1 MNAKWIKAFFVIA
14 GLYDGVLGIAFLFF
28 SGAIFQGFGVEP
40 PNHPAYVQFPAL
52 LLLIF
57 AAMFFR
63 IARDPVGNRDL
74 ILYGVALKVAYSG
87 MTFWYQLAGGIPFMW
102 VPWAWADLAFLVLF
116 LVAWK
121 SLRQASPV
129 SNQ

>member
-1 MNAKWIKAFFVIA
+1 MIAQWIKPFFVIA

-28 SGAIFQGFGVEP
+28 SGAIFQAFGVEP

-57 AAMFFR
+57 AGIFFR

-74 ILYGVALKVAYSG
+74 IFYGVWLKAAYSG
-87 MTFWYQLAGGIPFMW
+87 TAFWYQLVGGIPFMW
-102 VPWAWADLAFLVLF
+102 IPWAWADLVFLVLF
-116 LVAWK
+116 LVAWR
-121 SLRQASPV
+121 SLGQASPA
-129 SNQ
+129 SYQ